1 MKNKETADAVLKA
14 MREICRQRGLCCETT
29 EEIVA
34 HTGLCKRDV
43 VAAIAALRR
52 KRASNA
58 DKVFETTYADADAG
72 PTAIAHGWTLEELW
86 RDGGA

>member
-14 MREICRQRGLCCETT
+14 MREICRQRGLCCATT
-29 EEIVA
+29 VEIVA
-34 HTGLCKRDV
+34 HTGLRKRVV

>member
-14 MREICRQRGLCCETT
+14 MREICRQRGLCCATT

-34 HTGLCKRDV
+34 HTGLSKRVV

-86 RDGGA
+86 GDGGG